1 MGHVETMTEETKRLI
16 NDKLEALKP
25 GEVAMF
31 AGTLEKGRPTVCLFQ
46 KDISGRFHTI
56 SLDIQGIMNT
66 HKLLAEVIATAE
78 NDVSRN

>member
-1 MGHVETMTEETKRLI
+1 MTEETKILI
-16 NDKLEALKP
+16 NERLGALKP

-31 AGTLEKGRPTVCLFQ
+31 AGTYENGRPTVCLFQ
-46 KDISGRFHTI
+46 KDPAGRLHFI
-56 SLDIQGIMNT
+56 NLDIQGIVNT